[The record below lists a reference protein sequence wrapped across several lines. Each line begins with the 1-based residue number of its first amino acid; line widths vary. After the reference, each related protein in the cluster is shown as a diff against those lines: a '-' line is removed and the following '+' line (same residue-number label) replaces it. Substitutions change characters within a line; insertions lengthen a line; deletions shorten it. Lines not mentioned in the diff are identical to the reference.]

1 MGLKSFLNNLF
12 ANNSNQD
19 IYKVK
24 DESQIIFDLE
34 SNISI
39 IPAKFLLMNM
49 VEISNEAPP
58 LQEMKNILNEG
69 FPELKDAD
77 YFNLSVKLFSML
89 DYVRSKGNT
98 PQSWEPIY
106 THTFSQLQ
114 NISLHEQ
121 KKILREIYATAFILK
136 STEEQEE
143 LASNYVY
150 RAQLAENYVSL
161 SKSEHFQLLEEE
173 RNKVG
178 YDVNQMPSRNEENT
192 SFKKTVNKPNF
203 NTHQSETS
211 LPDYAQKAIEEL
223 DTAKNNCKVR
233 FSKYVKS
240 LEALI
245 KKASISGSDKSFI
258 QTTIGHGTHS
268 NFDKINTIELM
279 KLTVKYAFAL
289 DMNFKGEFK
298 SNESEFMHAH
308 GKFVNAKEKHDKIM
322 AKLLGKK

>member
-1 MGLKSFLNNLF
+1 
-12 ANNSNQD
+12 
-19 IYKVK
+19 
-24 DESQIIFDLE
+24 
-34 SNISI
+34 
-39 IPAKFLLMNM
+39 
-49 VEISNEAPP
+49 
-58 LQEMKNILNEG
+58 
-69 FPELKDAD
+69 
-77 YFNLSVKLFSML
+77 ML

-98 PQSWEPIY
+98 SESWEPIY

-121 KKILREIYATAFILK
+121 KKILRELYATAFILK
-136 STEEQEE
+136 STDEQEE
-143 LASNYVY
+143 LANNYVY
-150 RAQLAENYVSL
+150 RVQIAERYVSL
-161 SKSEHFQLLEEE
+161 SKSEHFQLMEEE

-178 YDVNQMPSRNEENT
+178 YDVNEMSSRNEGKVSN
-192 SFKKTVNKPNF
+192 KKSINASNS

-223 DTAKNNCKVR
+223 HSAKNNCKVQ

-245 KKASISGSDKSFI
+245 KKASISGTDKSFI

-298 SNESEFMHAH
+298 SNESEFFHAH
-308 GKFVNAKEKHDKIM
+308 GKFVSSKEKYEKIM
-322 AKLLGKK
+322 AKLSSKK